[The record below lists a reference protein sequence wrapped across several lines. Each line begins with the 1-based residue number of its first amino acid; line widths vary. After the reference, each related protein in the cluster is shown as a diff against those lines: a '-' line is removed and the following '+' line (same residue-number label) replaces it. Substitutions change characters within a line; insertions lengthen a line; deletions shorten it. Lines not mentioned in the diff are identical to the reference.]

1 MAEGR
6 GVLHVYMEIIIIVL
20 VGFLIA
26 AVIAVF
32 LKLNSLTKGET
43 DTQSQKMLFDT
54 VENLR
59 RELQESG
66 GKNREELQQ
75 RIDQI
80 TQQLTHHQTESTK
93 SLQSQ
98 FSQTSKIIGDVTQKL
113 TQLDETNKQVKDF
126 ASQMQS
132 LEGILKN
139 PKHRAVLSEYWLESL
154 LGHVLQPQQ
163 YKMQHNLGKDE
174 KTGQDLIVDAV
185 VFFKDSVIPIDAK
198 FSLEKY
204 NQMME
209 EQDSVRRDQLE
220 KSFKADL
227 KARIDET
234 AKYIQPEKGTT
245 EFSFMFMP
253 AEGIFYNLMIYN
265 VGAMNVNTLD
275 LHEYA
280 FKKHVIIVSPSSF
293 FAYLQTVIQGLKALK
308 VEESVKDIQKNVHQ
322 LSRHLNAYSD
332 YMEKVGGHLG
342 TTVGAYN
349 NSIKEFKKIDK
360 DIYKITDKEAGG
372 SLEVELLDKPQSDE

>member
-1 MAEGR
+1 
-6 GVLHVYMEIIIIVL
+6 METLLIIL

-32 LKLNSLTKGET
+32 LKLNALSKGEP

-59 RELQESG
+59 REIQESG
-66 GKNREELQQ
+66 GKSREELGKNREEIQQ
-75 RIDQI
+75 RMDQI
-80 TQQLTHHQTESTK
+80 NQQLTHHQTESTK

-185 VFFKDSVIPIDAK
+185 VF
-198 FSLEKY
+198 
-204 NQMME
+204 
-209 EQDSVRRDQLE
+209 
-220 KSFKADL
+220 
-227 KARIDET
+227 
-234 AKYIQPEKGTT
+234 
-245 EFSFMFMP
+245 
-253 AEGIFYNLMIYN
+253 
-265 VGAMNVNTLD
+265 
-275 LHEYA
+275 
-280 FKKHVIIVSPSSF
+280 
-293 FAYLQTVIQGLKALK
+293 
-308 VEESVKDIQKNVHQ
+308 
-322 LSRHLNAYSD
+322 
-332 YMEKVGGHLG
+332 
-342 TTVGAYN
+342 
-349 NSIKEFKKIDK
+349 
-360 DIYKITDKEAGG
+360 
-372 SLEVELLDKPQSDE
+372 